1 MTVAHLL
8 MLGAVIM
15 QYVMKRIISCSFS
28 RGVDGSRKVGFPRRD
43 RNFFQWFGPEVYVFG
58 CFRFFTMVC
67 IWSSYIWS
75 SWWGVCGVRLLVV
88 VVGSVV
94 LLIVLPGFKIACNL
108 AVVPFRSF
116 NVANMCEV
124 MAGPGVTVGVG
135 YCLMFYETV
144 ETVGWGPDCQGF
156 ILVGTIDFGRTKFIM
171 YM

>member
-1 MTVAHLL
+1 
-8 MLGAVIM
+8 
-15 QYVMKRIISCSFS
+15 
-28 RGVDGSRKVGFPRRD
+28 
-43 RNFFQWFGPEVYVFG
+43 
-58 CFRFFTMVC
+58 MVC

-108 AVVPFRSF
+108 AVVPSRSF
-116 NVANMCEV
+116 NVASMCEV
-124 MAGPGVTVGVG
+124 MAGPGVMEVVVT
-135 YCLMFYETV
+135 ERN
-144 ETVGWGPDCQGF
+144 CQKGRAGLWGF

>member
-1 MTVAHLL
+1 
-8 MLGAVIM
+8 
-15 QYVMKRIISCSFS
+15 
-28 RGVDGSRKVGFPRRD
+28 
-43 RNFFQWFGPEVYVFG
+43 
-58 CFRFFTMVC
+58 MVR

-135 YCLMFYETV
+135 YCLINVFRNWETV
-144 ETVGWGPDCQGF
+144 KLSGGGRIVRVSFWWES
-156 ILVGTIDFGRTKFIM
+156 IDFGRTKFIM
-171 YM
+171 YMK